1 MSETN
6 IKEMTTEQIAHRLGY
21 KRVGSFQALWE
32 QVCPECLPPL
42 PDRIPAISE
51 LKKVLSVLSEQKQG
65 RAAVLCRNAADL
77 LFEVDLDKAY
87 SSGLFEKLF
96 DGRAN
101 NLGSA
106 QESDGRYDDDWM
118 QTFGISKPA
127 GRADIGKVIK
137 LSDVSEPQKPE
148 TSTQAPE
155 QKQVSKQD
163 SKQPANP
170 EKTFQYFQNLTA
182 LDAVYLI
189 VICTGVY
196 SLYFFL
202 NEIGIALGAVYAL
215 ISYHAMRMAKSR
227 KSQSTASAGIVAVVV
242 LEALGSFAHFS
253 MFNLRIFQAAKAG
266 VLPFDAWQNPETP
279 ATIALV
285 ISAFVG
291 LSGVYCV
298 WVTHA
303 QTREKVNAEQFEQA
317 HGVAY

>member
-1 MSETN
+1 MSATN
-6 IKEMTTEQIAHRLGY
+6 ITEMTTEQIAHRLGY

-42 PDRIPAISE
+42 PDRVPAISE

-65 RAAVLCRNAADL
+65 RSAVLCRNAADL
-77 LFEVDLDKAY
+77 LFEICNTT
-87 SSGLFEKLF
+87 GTTEKEV
-96 DGRAN
+96 AN
-101 NLGSA
+101 DTEVTQA
-106 QESDGRYDDDWM
+106 QYGAILANAIWRNIEHHVV
-118 QTFGISKPA
+118 TPEVA
-127 GRADIGKVIK
+127 E
-137 LSDVSEPQKPE
+137 VSEAQKPE
-148 TSTQAPE
+148 TPTQAPE
-155 QKQVSKQD
+155 QSPQQKEVSEQARK
-163 SKQPANP
+163 PA
-170 EKTFQYFQNLTA
+170 KVFQYFQNLTA

-202 NEIGIALGAVYAL
+202 NEIGVALGAVYAL

>member
-1 MSETN
+1 MTATTITEL
-6 IKEMTTEQIAHRLGY
+6 TTEQIAHRLGY

-42 PDRIPAISE
+42 PDRVPAISE

-65 RAAVLCRNAADL
+65 RSAVLCRNAADL
-77 LFEVDLDKAY
+77 LFEICNTA
-87 SSGLFEKLF
+87 GMNEKEVVNHAEVARTEH
-96 DGRAN
+96 GAIPAN
-101 NLGSA
+101 VILLSTE
-106 QESDGRYDDDWM
+106 QDV
-118 QTFGISKPA
+118 IVPV
-127 GRADIGKVIK
+127 GKE
-137 LSDVSEPQKPE
+137 LSEFLQPQKPE
-148 TSTQAPE
+148 TPAQAPE
-155 QKQVSKQD
+155 QLPQQKEVSEQQRK
-163 SKQPANP
+163 PA
-170 EKTFQYFQNLTA
+170 KTFQYFQNLTA

-202 NEIGIALGAVYAL
+202 NEIGLALGAVYAL

-303 QTREKVNAEQFEQA
+303 QTREKVNAEQFEQT

>member
-1 MSETN
+1 MSQSN
-6 IKEMTTEQIAHRLGY
+6 ITELTTEQIAHRLGY

-42 PDRIPAISE
+42 PDRVPAISE

-65 RAAVLCRNAADL
+65 RSAVLCRNAADL
-77 LFEVDLDKAY
+77 LFEICNTT
-87 SSGLFEKLF
+87 GTTEKEV
-96 DGRAN
+96 AN
-101 NLGSA
+101 DTEVTQA
-106 QESDGRYDDDWM
+106 QYGAILANAIWRNIEHRVV
-118 QTFGISKPA
+118 TPEVA
-127 GRADIGKVIK
+127 E
-137 LSDVSEPQKPE
+137 VSEPQKPDVPA
-148 TSTQAPE
+148 QRPE
-155 QKQVSKQD
+155 QKQVLE
-163 SKQPANP
+163 QPAKP
-170 EKTFQYFQNLTA
+170 AKAFKYLQNLTA

-266 VLPFDAWQNPETP
+266 VLPFDAWQSPETP

-303 QTREKVNAEQFEQA
+303 QTREKVNAEQFEQT